1 MTSPKNKT
9 FDLIVIGAGPAGI
22 SAAYEAKK
30 FGMDYLVI
38 ERGLL
43 ANTIYQYPI
52 GLTVFS
58 TPDEL
63 EIEPG
68 QLNTEGNK
76 PTREQL
82 LSYYVRF
89 VRERELRINV
99 SESVNAVSKEGDL
112 FRVLTDVATYE
123 SKAVIFAI
131 GAMDHPR
138 RLGVDGEELQ
148 KVHHI
153 FRETYPWVGKRAM
166 VIGGGNSAGEA
177 ALFLSQE
184 GVETTLA
191 IYRED
196 WESSDP
202 KQGCIKYWVKEPLE
216 QERELGCLTVVFFR
230 SVKKISES
238 TVVLEDED
246 GRELVFGNDVVF
258 VLIGSDADLTLLET
272 LGIGF
277 QDSKYGRVPI
287 CGAENFETQVKGI
300 YTVGHFTEQR
310 HIAGAISAGRAAVVH
325 LAEGSGIGDG

>member
-1 MTSPKNKT
+1 VTSPNNKT

-22 SAAYEAKK
+22 SAAYEAHRS
-30 FGMDYLVI
+30 GLNYLVI

-63 EIEPG
+63 EIEPSR
-68 QLNTEGNK
+68 LNTEGRK

-89 VRERELRINV
+89 VRENNLRINV
-99 SESVNAVSKEGDL
+99 SESVNAVSREGDL
-112 FRVLTDVATYE
+112 FRVVTDVATYE

-131 GAMDHPR
+131 GAMDRPR
-138 RLGVDGEELQ
+138 RLGVEGEGLS

-153 FRETYPWVGKRAM
+153 FRETYPWVGKKAM

-191 IYRED
+191 IFRED
-196 WESSDP
+196 WENSDP

-216 QERELGCLTVVFFR
+216 QERELGCLTVFFLR
-230 SVKKISES
+230 SVKRISES
-238 TVVLEDED
+238 TVVLEDEE
-246 GRELVFGNDVVF
+246 GRESVFANDVVF
-258 VLIGSDADLTLLET
+258 VLIGSDADLTMLED
-272 LGIGF
+272 LGVGF
-277 QDSKYGRVPI
+277 QDSKYGTVPI
-287 CGAENFETQVKGI
+287 CDSETFETQVKGI

-310 HIAGAISAGRAAVVH
+310 HIAGAIRAGRSAVAH
-325 LAEGSGIGDG
+325 LALEMEGAKR